1 MIKEVKNTV
10 PWRYVI
16 NDLNDEGIIGAF
28 FEKELQRAN
37 KQKFR
42 IEKVIKRKGNKPY
55 IKWKV
60 MMVHGI
66 SGLIKMAFNKIL
78 CIKLNQYFRK
88 PYEPL
93 RGGSNIKFDLS
104 NYLTKIDLKNATG
117 IDTSKLAA
125 KSDLASLKAE
135 IDKLDI
141 YSLVSVPVNLSKL
154 SDLVK
159 KNKVVKLFITD

>member
-28 FEKELQRAN
+28 FEKELQKAN
-37 KQKFR
+37 QQKFR
-42 IEKVIKRKGNKPY
+42 IAKVIKRKGNQLY

-60 MMVHGI
+60 MMVHAI

-135 IDKLDI
+135 IEKLDI
-141 YSLVSVPVNLSKL
+141 YSLVSVPVDLSKL

-159 KNKVVKLFITD
+159 KIKLLNCL